1 MGKVAVSVEV
11 PGPVAEVEALWY
23 DPARW
28 PAWVDG
34 FGHVVE
40 VGEAWPQAGARALWD
55 TPHGGRGRVVERV
68 VRHEAGRGQEC
79 DVEDA
84 RLRGRRLLSF
94 SPAPGGAVT
103 LTVVFEY
110 TLKADH
116 AFGWAVDAL
125 AVRRN
130 QAAAQR
136 RTLARFARERA
147 ADVEWAREDSR

>member
-1 MGKVAVSVEV
+1 MGRVALSVAV
-11 PGPVAEVEALWY
+11 PGPLPAVEALWY

-40 VGEAWPQAGARALWD
+40 VGVGWPAAGARAVWD

-68 VRHEAGRGQEC
+68 ARHEAGQGQEC
-79 DVEDA
+79 EVEDA

-94 SPAPGGAVT
+94 APAPDGAVT
-103 LTVVFEY
+103 VTLVLEY

-116 AFGWAVDAL
+116 ALRWAVDAL
-125 AVRRN
+125 VVRRRV
-130 QAAAQR
+130 AAAQR
-136 RTLARFARERA
+136 RTLAGFARERV
-147 ADVEWAREDSR
+147 ADVEWEREDSR